1 MEWKKILAN
10 RKIIGVILILF
21 VSQIILFGESVFQ
34 KDRSWFERY
43 NESYEAYLQKEQQT
57 HVDTY
62 NDYIEGIIA
71 QADTLNTLSVF
82 SSTNSFSNDNLE
94 KTKEDYLPLLGLEL
108 SYVKGRTII
117 EFFSFKLGNWFAL
130 LCGFII
136 ALEMSEICRNDVRKI
151 TFTMRYGKL
160 RLALEKVGAMFLW
173 AVVITL
179 LFQGCVLIEGS
190 IIFQENL
197 FQILDCPAQ
206 TFSCFANFPL
216 KVSTWQALALYTV
229 YKAVI
234 LYVLMML
241 VWCVALLCNHMVS
254 LVGICGGV
262 LLVEFFLFTKIDA
275 TNVWK
280 LLKFCNIWY
289 QTAENDFFTQYNNLN
304 IFEVAVNRN
313 VIIGF
318 GLFLTYALSLGI
330 GTYIFC
336 NRYPCSTKMGRLQ
349 KIVRGIVT
357 KWENLKGK
365 FLEHLSLSGMEMYK
379 VFISQK
385 GIVVIILLGILL
397 GYRADFTQIRKS
409 TQQEY
414 YYRFIDTYLGEPG
427 VASSK
432 EIEQISTKLAQIDE
446 EYSQQM
452 SDSNLSTG
460 TKIELSI
467 WYDSFSEEREFLNI
481 IQEQTDSL
489 EQISRESGVKVWYV
503 NLYSYNY
510 LLQMDD
516 ILLNLGLFLAIIW
529 LCIGAY
535 IGEKGSHMLK
545 LIHSCKQEN
554 LLYRTKIRNV
564 LLTATVFF
572 LVVMLFQ
579 FITASVL
586 YGIEGINAPV
596 QSIIALSDI
605 KIKCTIWQ
613 YFAVRYFLKYLFF
626 IILCYSTCKVAEK
639 FVKGKRHGIKN

>member
-94 KTKEDYLPLLGLEL
+94 KTKETYLPLLGLEL

-160 RLALEKVGAMFLW
+160 RLALEKVGAMFPW

-289 QTAENDFFTQYNNLN
+289 QTAENDFFTQCNNLN

-432 EIEQISTKLAQIDE
+432 EIERISTKLEQIDE

-489 EQISRESGVKVWYV
+489 KQRLLLAQALLNDPQLVILDEPTAGVDPQERINIRNYISQMSTNRIVLLATHIVSDIEAIAKEIIIVKAGQIVEHDTPGNLITKVGSSVWNMEIPEEDLMEMQSKYLISNIRKNETGLSLKIIDDDCPKNASLDNSV
-503 NLYSYNY
+503 NLDDVY
-510 LLQMDD
+510 L
-516 ILLNLGLFLAIIW
+516 
-529 LCIGAY
+529 Y
-535 IGEKGSHMLK
+535 YTTYEHKEKQVNK
-545 LIHSCKQEN
+545 DE
-554 LLYRTKIRNV
+554 
-564 LLTATVFF
+564 
-572 LVVMLFQ
+572 
-579 FITASVL
+579 
-586 YGIEGINAPV
+586 
-596 QSIIALSDI
+596 
-605 KIKCTIWQ
+605 
-613 YFAVRYFLKYLFF
+613 
-626 IILCYSTCKVAEK
+626 
-639 FVKGKRHGIKN
+639 